1 VRSGARSIASI
12 ENRIQPHT
20 GVVTTYLVEPDAV
33 ADDGHDEICDCSSLI
48 ASNQRR
54 ATSPLPGFVHFAAGL
69 PGNAGIAALPAMKHD
84 GLPVMNCLRGGS
96 DERKR
101 NPQAHR

>member
-1 VRSGARSIASI
+1 
-12 ENRIQPHT
+12 
-20 GVVTTYLVEPDAV
+20 
-33 ADDGHDEICDCSSLI
+33 
-48 ASNQRR
+48 
-54 ATSPLPGFVHFAAGL
+54 LPGFVHFAAGL